1 MDVVMKSPIVVYL
14 STSLAIGVF
23 AGLASMWTWGWFA
36 G

>member
-14 STSLAIGVF
+14 GTSVAIGIV
-23 AGLASMWTWGWFA
+23 AALASMWTWGWFT